1 MGRDGTCAWCGRR
14 VDLDED
20 EWIRGR
26 TGDVLGSLDCADRYW
41 MAEAALD
48 PVGWRQAQLVA
59 DECFPRFEDED
70 DADEVC

>member
-1 MGRDGTCAWCGRR
+1 
-14 VDLDED
+14 
-20 EWIRGR
+20 
-26 TGDVLGSLDCADRYW
+26 

-70 DADEVC
+70 DTDEVC